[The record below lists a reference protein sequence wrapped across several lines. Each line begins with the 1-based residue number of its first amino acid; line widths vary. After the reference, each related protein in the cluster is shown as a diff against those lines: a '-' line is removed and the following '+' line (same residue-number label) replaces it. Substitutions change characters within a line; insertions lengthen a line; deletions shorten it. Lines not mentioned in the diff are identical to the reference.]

1 MLSWK
6 KLLLEAGE
14 VMVFDVA
21 MGIVTLTWQR
31 EQGMVSGETLG
42 GTGRSSHRQGSWT
55 AGEEVTGLK
64 EMKNLV

>member
-1 MLSWK
+1 
-6 KLLLEAGE
+6 
-14 VMVFDVA
+14 MVFDVA

-31 EQGMVSGETLG
+31 EQGMVSGESLG